1 MAEKIQ
7 TLRVTETTAEQLED
21 DFRNEIVRVISQY
34 YTAGMTRQWQLGVIS
49 CLLDEG
55 IE

>member
-7 TLRVTETTAEQLED
+7 TLRVTETTAEQLES
-21 DFRNEIVRVISQY
+21 DFKDELIKVSSQY
-34 YTAGMTRQWQLGVIS
+34 YVAGMTWQWQIGVIS